1 MKIVIKGV
9 VKQTSTWVEIVE
21 VEAEETATLAECN
34 EGVQE
39 IRNLI
44 ARSFKSGNDGYMTFG
59 DVVINIQSFA
69 AIGISIE

>member
-1 MKIVIKGV
+1 MKLVIKGI

-21 VEAEETATLAECN
+21 VETEETATLAECK
-34 EGVQE
+34 EGAQE

-44 ARSFKSGNDGYMTFG
+44 AQSFKSGSDGYMTLG
-59 DVVINIQSFA
+59 DVVINMQSFA